1 MGLFNIF
8 GKSTEQKVIE
18 KLNDNN
24 LDTMARLL
32 NEAKIVRYMSYSQ
45 DQKIAE
51 CNMLKEKFDLKKGPA
66 NESLNRFKWAK
77 DICEEYNFSKGAKF
91 MQNYID
97 IYNIY
102 LNNYWILN
110 KIMTFNYV

>member
-32 NEAKIVRYMSYSQ
+32 NEAKIVGYMSYSQ

-51 CNMLKEKFDLKKGPA
+51 CNKLKEQFDLKKGPA

-102 LNNYWILN
+102 LNNYC
-110 KIMTFNYV
+110 

>member
-24 LDTMARLL
+24 LNTMSRLL
-32 NEAKIVRYMSYSQ
+32 LEAKIVGYRSFSE
-45 DQKIAE
+45 DQKRTE
-51 CNMLKEKFDLKKGPA
+51 CNQLKKQFDLKKGPA
-66 NESLNRFKWAK
+66 SESLNRFKWAK
-77 DICEEYNFSKGAKF
+77 DICEEYNFINGAKF

-97 IYNIY
+97 IYEIY
-102 LNNYWILN
+102 LNEYCSQ
-110 KIMTFNYV
+110 

>member
-8 GKSTEQKVIE
+8 GKSTEKKVIE
-18 KLNDNN
+18 KLNENN

-32 NEAKIVRYMSYSQ
+32 LEAKIVGYMSFSE
-45 DQKIAE
+45 DQKRAE
-51 CNMLKEKFDLKKGPA
+51 CDKLKQKFDLKQGPA

-102 LNNYWILN
+102 LNDYC
-110 KIMTFNYV
+110 

>member
-1 MGLFNIF
+1 
-8 GKSTEQKVIE
+8 
-18 KLNDNN
+18 
-24 LDTMARLL
+24 
-32 NEAKIVRYMSYSQ
+32 MSSQ

-51 CNMLKEKFDLKKGPA
+51 CNTLKEQFDLKKGPA

-77 DICEEYNFSKGAKF
+77 DICEEYNFSEGAKF

-102 LNNYWILN
+102 LNDYC
-110 KIMTFNYV
+110 